1 MMTRSEKTPWVLLLL
16 ASSMLLTACSTG
28 QYSTTVQPVEGVITH
43 YETGEPIPD
52 VFVVARWTGTSGG
65 LGHSGGAI
73 CFHVEVT
80 KTDGAGR
87 YYIPVPEIRP
97 EYASY
102 RRPRILITAYKP
114 GYREPYWENDVPA
127 PPDRLI
133 KSSEYS
139 IARIDYLGDVLKDTD
154 CRQANGGEKNL
165 LAIRQAIYQEVKSME
180 NYISDKS
187 LISWYLMQVEQL
199 EYGYDSAAD
208 RHNERR
214 MQLQ

>member
-1 MMTRSEKTPWVLLLL
+1 MYRSEKTPWAFLLFASVILL
-16 ASSMLLTACSTG
+16 AACTSG
-28 QYSTTVQPVEGVITH
+28 RYSTVAKPVEGVITH

-52 VFVVARWTGTSGG
+52 AFVVARWTGTSGG

-97 EYASY
+97 EYANY
-102 RRPRILITAYKP
+102 RKPRILITAYKP
-114 GYREPYWENDVPA
+114 GYREPSWVNEVPA
-127 PPDRLI
+127 PSDKLI
-133 KSSEYS
+133 NSSEIS
-139 IARIDYLGDVLKDTD
+139 DARIEYLSDVLKNTD
-154 CRQANGGEKNL
+154 CRQASGGEKNL
-165 LAIRQAIYQEVKSME
+165 LELRREIYQEVKSMG
-180 NYISDKS
+180 NDISDKS

-208 RHNERR
+208 RHTERR
-214 MQLQ
+214 RQRQ

>member
-1 MMTRSEKTPWVLLLL
+1 MMTRSEKNPWVLLLFV
-16 ASSMLLTACSTG
+16 STMLLTACSTG

-87 YYIPVPEIRP
+87 YYILVPEIRP

-114 GYREPYWENDVPA
+114 GYREPYWVNDVPA
-127 PPDRLI
+127 PADKLI
-133 KSSEYS
+133 AVQEFLKNRIEYLTSVRKNTTCVQAGKSEQNLLEISKALYVEIDE
-139 IARIDYLGDVLKDTD
+139 IAVSKDEKIKALSFLKDVEELELD
-154 CRQANGGEKNL
+154 DGE
-165 LAIRQAIYQEVKSME
+165 ASTRFY
-180 NYISDKS
+180 
-187 LISWYLMQVEQL
+187 
-199 EYGYDSAAD
+199 
-208 RHNERR
+208 ER
-214 MQLQ
+214 LKIIE